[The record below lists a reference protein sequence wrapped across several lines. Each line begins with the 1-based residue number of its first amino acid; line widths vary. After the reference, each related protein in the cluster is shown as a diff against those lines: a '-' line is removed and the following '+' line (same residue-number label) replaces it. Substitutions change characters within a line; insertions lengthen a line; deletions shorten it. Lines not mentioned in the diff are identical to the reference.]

1 MSNGGGGG
9 GYDISAS
16 VSEAATLGSNAGA
29 GAFTVGGNSG
39 TKWLPLALVA
49 LGALALWLWFKN
61 KK

>member
-1 MSNGGGGG
+1 MSGQGG

-16 VSEAATLGSNAGA
+16 VSEAATLGSAAGG

-49 LGALALWLWFKN
+49 LGALALWLWFK

>member
-1 MSNGGGGG
+1 MAS

-16 VSEAATLGSNAGA
+16 ASDATTQGQSF

-49 LGALALWLWFKN
+49 LGALALFFWSKR
-61 KK
+61 KS

>member
-1 MSNGGGGG
+1 MSSG

-16 VSEAATLGSNAGA
+16 YSESTTQANQLGGGA
-29 GAFTVGGNSG
+29 WIVGGNGG

-49 LGALALWLWFKN
+49 LGGLALWLFFR